1 MNISFGASDNVF
13 LLYLRGQRGIE
24 SQKVPAPAGRDPEI
38 GKEIKSRLLVKHK
51 LAPENRD
58 KSFAELKAIH
68 PPPEVQADG

>member
-1 MNISFGASDNVF
+1 MNISFGASDDVY

-24 SQKVPAPAGRDPEI
+24 SQKIPAPAGCAPHVEK
-38 GKEIKSRLLVKHK
+38 GVKEREVARHK

-68 PPPEVQADG
+68 PPPEVPADG